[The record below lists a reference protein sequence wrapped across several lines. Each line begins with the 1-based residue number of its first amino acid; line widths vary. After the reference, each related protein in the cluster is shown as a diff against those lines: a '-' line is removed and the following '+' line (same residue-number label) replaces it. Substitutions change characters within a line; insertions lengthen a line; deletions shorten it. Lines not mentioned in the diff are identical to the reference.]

1 VRGIWALLERSL
13 RVDARQIPLH
23 LQRLL
28 VMGLIYVFALTMT
41 ENLAMFGAPGLR
53 FFSAIAYANAVL
65 IVIFGVQQFAS
76 VITEEKEQGSLGLMM
91 LTGLSPVAI
100 LLGKAGSRL
109 CQVLLLLAVQLPFA
123 LLAITFGGVT
133 LNQITSAVV
142 SLAAFVF
149 CLACV
154 GLLAS
159 VLLRRTGDAGGLT
172 TVWAMLYCFVPPFAG
187 MYAAMIRSNGL
198 GDWQW
203 LAPALAALCDATYQ
217 SSVFVRLSQIL
228 LTRFSG
234 SPWSIQ
240 VATNTLFGLVCL
252 GLAWWL
258 FPIANRD
265 PDQIPTRRWLATP
278 DAGTRRRTWRT
289 AGRPWSWPLVWHAFH
304 FTAGG
309 WPIVVFKVVGYVTI
323 GLLIAWM
330 MSENFHRPVQIGD
343 WTGAWAGVV
352 TACLIAELLVQSA
365 RLFPDE
371 FKQQTWTN
379 LRLLPRSTG
388 YIAYSKAAG
397 MGLSVLPGVLFCG
410 LLWLVTASQFHRQWE
425 ILEEPGFWIFL
436 LVILSVMH
444 LLTWLSTYTSQTAM
458 MGRLLAVVALWIA
471 FFWVMRL
478 LFRMNSSSAGR
489 FLEVAIFPILI
500 GWCAAM
506 QWLTG
511 RQLSR
516 DDGV

>member
-13 RVDARQIPLH
+13 RVDSRQIPLH

-28 VMGLIYVFALTMT
+28 VMGLVYVFALTMT

-53 FFSAIAYANAVL
+53 FFSSIAYANAVL

-133 LNQITSAVV
+133 LNQIVSAVV
-142 SLAAFVF
+142 SLSAFVF

-172 TVWAMLYCFVPPFAG
+172 TVWAMMYCFIPPFAG
-187 MYAAMIRSNGL
+187 MYAMMIRRNGL
-198 GDWQW
+198 GDWQP
-203 LAPALAALCDATYQ
+203 LALVLTALCDTIYQ
-217 SSVFVRLSQIL
+217 TSVFVRLSQVL
-228 LTRFSG
+228 STGFTG
-234 SPWSIQ
+234 SPWSMQ
-240 VATNTLFGLVCL
+240 VATNVLFGLVCF
-252 GLAWWL
+252 GLAWCL
-258 FPIANRD
+258 FPVANRD
-265 PDQIPTRRWLATP
+265 PDQAPARRWLATP
-278 DAGTRRRTWRT
+278 DALKKSTWRT

-309 WPIVVFKVVGYVTI
+309 WPIVVFKLIGYVAI
-323 GLLIAWM
+323 GLLVGWM
-330 MSENFHRPVQIGD
+330 MSENFRRPLRLVD
-343 WTGAWAGVV
+343 WTAAWAGVV
-352 TACLIAELLVQSA
+352 SACLIAEALVQSA

-379 LRLLPRSTG
+379 LRMLPRSTG
-388 YIAYSKAAG
+388 YIAYSKAGG
-397 MGLSVLPGVLFCG
+397 MILSVLPGVLFCG
-410 LLWLVTASQFHRQWE
+410 VLWLVTASQSHQPLRVLQ
-425 ILEEPGFWIFL
+425 EPAFWIFL

-444 LLTWLSTYTSQTAM
+444 LLTWLSTFTSQAAM
-458 MGRLLAVVALWIA
+458 MGRVIAIVVIWVA
-471 FFWVMRL
+471 FGAIMRL
-478 LFRMNSSSAGR
+478 MFRMNSAAAAR
-489 FLEVAIFPILI
+489 FLEVAIGPVLI
-500 GWCAAM
+500 GWCVAM

-516 DDGV
+516 DDGG